1 MRKRLL
7 AALCCIMMLLPFAA
21 TAETELVPQ
30 LSAWQLEES
39 ASPIRVTASAQ
50 MSAWV
55 PFDDTMLEALNT
67 LLSHM
72 SVQVDT
78 MNLSGEMWSKTALLL
93 EGRLD
98 RDGDDRGPRAGHER
112 AGEHDPRV
120 PRPVLDPGAH
130 PRWERTRRGG
140 RLHPE
145 FPRQDPVAGTDHQE
159 PERRQSAE
167 SRHR

>member
-21 TAETELVPQ
+21 AAETELVPQ

-78 MNLSGEMWSKTALLL
+78 MNLSGETWSKTALLL
-93 EGRLD
+93 DSEESVSLTQRQAENQRLLNASFLPEQTRPRRLIQRRCCWATGR
-98 RDGDDRGPRAGHER
+98 R
-112 AGEHDPRV
+112 
-120 PRPVLDPGAH
+120 
-130 PRWERTRRGG
+130 
-140 RLHPE
+140 
-145 FPRQDPVAGTDHQE
+145 
-159 PERRQSAE
+159 
-167 SRHR
+167 